1 MKYYLAGGAVRNLLL
16 GEEPADTD
24 FAFSGTEEEFIALN
38 PGARKL
44 GDGPAYFLNGSEY
57 SPLRGGNLAE
67 DLYARDFTVNSFLME
82 SNGVVHMH
90 PKALSDLRGRIL
102 APAAS
107 SSLADDPLRVFR
119 AARFCAVF
127 PDFTPSAECLEQMR
141 EAAGRESFRGIA
153 AERVGRECV
162 KALMGRRP
170 GNFLRLLS
178 ITGALDYWFKELAGA
193 EGIPAGPVEF
203 HKTDVLEHIAQVMDK
218 TEQEFETWKSSPQ
231 NTGKSPGRD
240 YGKIAWEIRLLAAWM
255 SLCHDL
261 GKTDTPEDILPHHY
275 QHEVRGM
282 RAASGLARRLRLAD
296 RLRKAGILAAK
307 LHMKAGIYPGLRP
320 ATRVDLIME
329 AHSARLLTPLF
340 LLAQA
345 DSGNNTLLAQAA
357 RDLQLIL
364 GVRLPAKWQNKGKDS
379 GKILRELRC
388 QKLA

>member
-16 GEEPADTD
+16 GEEPADHD
-24 FAFSGTEEEFIALN
+24 YAFSGSEDEFIALN

-44 GDGPAYFLNGSEY
+44 GDGPAYLLNGSEY
-57 SPLRGGNLAE
+57 SPLQGGSLAE
-67 DLYARDFTVNSFLME
+67 DLYARDFTVNCFLME

-90 PKALSDLRGRIL
+90 PRSLDDLRGRVL
-102 APAAS
+102 TPAAP

-127 PDFTPSAECLEQMR
+127 PDFTPTEECLEQMR
-141 EAAGRESFRGIA
+141 ETAGLEAFRDIA
-153 AERVGRECV
+153 AERVGRECM
-162 KALMGRRP
+162 KALMGSRP
-170 GNFLRLLS
+170 GNFLRLLGR
-178 ITGALDYWFKELAGA
+178 TEALDYWFKELAGA
-193 EGIPAGPVEF
+193 DSIPAGPVEF

-218 TEQEFETWKSSPQ
+218 TELEFETWKAAVN
-231 NTGKSPGRD
+231 NTGKNTR
-240 YGKIAWEIRLLAAWM
+240 ELRLLAVWM

-282 RAASGLARRLRLAD
+282 RGASNLARRLRLAE

-320 ATRVDLIME
+320 ATRVDLLME

-345 DSGNNTLLAQAA
+345 DSGNNTLLAMAA
-357 RDLQLIL
+357 RDLQLVL
-364 GVRLPAKWQNKGKDS
+364 GVRLPLKWQNRGKDS